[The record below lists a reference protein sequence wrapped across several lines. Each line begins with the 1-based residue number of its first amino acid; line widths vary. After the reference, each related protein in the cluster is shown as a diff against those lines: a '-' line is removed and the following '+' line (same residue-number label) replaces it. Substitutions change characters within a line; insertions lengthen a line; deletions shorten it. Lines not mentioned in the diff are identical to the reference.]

1 MANESRVDSWPAIAP
16 VNGEELIAAQ
26 DEQGGFGSLTPNSI
40 ADIAVQKLV
49 AAFPYTYEQLQ
60 NQFQTNQEANN
71 NNNPTNWVDVLSCT
85 LPDAETINGDYSLEI
100 AFSWSST
107 VNNRAAYFR
116 ALINGTPL
124 PFVRVTA
131 RDNQDLNPEFFR
143 ILYDF
148 DGSGDLEV
156 QLQCVL
162 ENGGGQSTVT
172 IEPLQLGISIEAKK
186 NFDL

>member
-1 MANESRVDSWPAIAP
+1 MANESRVDDWPVITP
-16 VNGEELIAAQ
+16 LLGEELIAAQ
-26 DEQGGFGSLTPNSI
+26 DELGGFGSITPNEI
-40 ADIAVQKLV
+40 ADFALKKFI

-60 NQFQTNQEANN
+60 AQFQTNQEANN

-85 LPDAETINGDYSLEI
+85 LPDLETINGDYSIEI
-100 AFSWSST
+100 AFSWTST

-116 ALINGTPL
+116 ALINGVPL

-143 ILYDF
+143 ILNDF
-148 DGSGDLEV
+148 DGAGELEV

-162 ENGGGQSTVT
+162 ESGGGSSTVT